1 MDVHDI
7 WGVVGG
13 ILTLALVATILTKP
27 NTAGDLQA
35 GGTAFTGAIRAAEAG
50 TG

>member
-13 ILTLALVATILTKP
+13 ILTLALVATFLTKP
-27 NTAGDLQA
+27 NTASDLNA
-35 GGTAFTGAIRAAEAG
+35 VGSNFTGAITAAEAG
-50 TG
+50 